1 MEAELAHIYSKELRK
16 EGLEKQLK
24 HVGDVIK
31 VAKDKQDYESS
42 HNPEI
47 LLALSILED
56 FLRRRR
62 RICYG
67 GQAIN
72 AYLPKKYQFYSE
84 NDLPDYDFFSPTPE
98 ADINELVS
106 LFSGKGFSDI
116 GVRLSVHAGTT
127 KVYIQFTPIADITG
141 IDPYIFKRLSEN
153 AKAFDGIYYADPD
166 FLRMMMYLEISR
178 PAGEVERWE
187 KVYERLLL
195 LNSLVPIK
203 KCRHVGVKTTVLSP
217 ATRLNLLQTLSD
229 KNQVICGLDVYN
241 AIKNIRK
248 VKSIRWFVKRE
259 PIMAYTPT
267 LQADMEFYA
276 EYFSKQMPGSDVK
289 MALGQAVGEIVPPV
303 GIIRVDDV
311 PVLVLIQETA
321 CHSYLL
327 VKVKEGFELK
337 LASLDTL
344 ITLYYSFLYHP
355 DLEELIAKPLLCL
368 AHEMVL
374 FSMALRSKWKKDDI
388 MPFLSITCSG
398 HQKHISSLLKERA
411 ARIAEQREKDKKAG
425 KKSVGGTGSGKSI
438 TLKKSSVSGN
448 PVSVRRKGV
457 SKKNRNRK

>member
-1 MEAELAHIYSKELRK
+1 METELEHIYSKELRK

-31 VAKDKQDYESS
+31 VAKEKQDYESS

-98 ADINELVS
+98 ADIDELVG
-106 LFSGKGFSDI
+106 LFSMKGFSDI

-141 IDPYIFKRLSEN
+141 IDPYIFKRLSEGS
-153 AKAFDGIYYADPD
+153 KSFDGIYYADPD
-166 FLRMMMYLEISR
+166 FLRMMMYLELSR

-195 LNSLVPIK
+195 LNTMVPIK
-203 KCRHVGVKTTVLSP
+203 KCRHVGTKGSVLSP
-217 ATRLNLLQTLSD
+217 PARLNLIQTLAT
-229 KNQVICGLDVYN
+229 KGHVICGLDVYN

-248 VKSIRWFVKRE
+248 VKSIRWFVKKE
-259 PIMAYTPT
+259 PVLAYSAA
-267 LQADMEFYA
+267 LQSDLEFFA
-276 EYFSKQMPGSDVK
+276 EYFSKIMPGSDVK
-289 MALGQAVGEIVPPV
+289 ISMGQAVGEIVPPV
-303 GIIRVDDV
+303 GIIRIDDA
-311 PVLVLIQETA
+311 PVLVLIQESA
-321 CHSYLL
+321 CHSYLV

-337 LASLDTL
+337 IASLDTL

-355 DLEELIAKPLLCL
+355 DLEDLIAKPLLCL
-368 AHEMVL
+368 AHEMVM
-374 FSMALRSKWKKDDI
+374 FSMALRSKWKEGDQL
-388 MPFLSITCSG
+388 PFLSVTCSG

-411 ARIAEQREKDKKAG
+411 ARISEQREKDKKAG

-438 TLKKSSVSGN
+438 TLKRSAKKGIISVK
-448 PVSVRRKGV
+448 RKTV
-457 SKKNRNRK
+457 SKKNRN